1 MDIQNELS
9 LSTPDLRLAQD
20 RVQMREVAK
29 EFEAVFLAE
38 MLKHAGLSESRES
51 FGGGAGEAAFNTM
64 LADEQARHMVDA
76 GGIGLA
82 AHIFE
87 SLLAREGGI

>member
-1 MDIQNELS
+1 MDIQNGLPVSVPELQI
-9 LSTPDLRLAQD
+9 TQNQIR
-20 RVQMREVAK
+20 MREVAK

-38 MLKHAGLSESRES
+38 MLKHAGLGEGRES
-51 FGGGAGEAAFNTM
+51 FGGGAGEAAFHTM

-82 AHIFE
+82 DHIFE
-87 SLLAREGGI
+87 SLMAREAGT